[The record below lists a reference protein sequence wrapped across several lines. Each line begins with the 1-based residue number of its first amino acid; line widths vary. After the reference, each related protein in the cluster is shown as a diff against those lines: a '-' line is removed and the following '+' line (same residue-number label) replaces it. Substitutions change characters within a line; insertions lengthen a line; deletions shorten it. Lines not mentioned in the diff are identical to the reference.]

1 MGCVGRMDL
10 HGGGLVKKAAQSIP
24 PIPDSVAAYVA
35 FDAKKREIYADA
47 RRAGDPL
54 LQTWLV
60 MCRNAGMEIKL
71 VKAEPDI
78 ISSVKESIAS
88 EQGAKSVASVQPS
101 MDMRQMAITLLKR
114 AGEHNAS
121 DMHVLLNETHAE
133 IQIRVKGRL
142 RVMEKLP
149 VREGQALSR
158 AFFQGLATVKE
169 SYNPLEFQD
178 GQIAG
183 DALKDTILSSVRLV
197 RGPKYPVDQNC
208 GFVVARLQYKTGRPK
223 QGKTTKGYPYPSAPA
238 GVMDLAGMGYTAEQA
253 VLMEEIASAPSG
265 IVIISGPTGSGKTY
279 TLNEIL
285 KHVAR
290 LRPYQR
296 LISIESPVE
305 HPMPWAIQLQ
315 ASESK
320 SEDAFGDR
328 LVTTLRAD
336 PDILLIGELRSA
348 ASAIPAR
355 DAAITGHM
363 VWTTLHVDDPYMVID
378 RLEGMDRHNLNRQ
391 AICDHKLIRAM
402 IGQRLV
408 GQLCPD
414 CSKPLERDKDALPK
428 RLTDAIAT
436 WGDLARVK
444 IMGPGCDTCGQDG
457 IVGMRA
463 VAEIVKTTPQLMQV
477 LAKDGTAAARA
488 YHRASGQAGKSL
500 LENAM
505 DLVFQGLLDP
515 REVEEAVD
523 VIEPKVTLSTSQV

>member
-1 MGCVGRMDL
+1 M
-10 HGGGLVKKAAQSIP
+10 
-24 PIPDSVAAYVA
+24 AY
-35 FDAKKREIYADA
+35 DAKKRELYADA

-60 MCRNAGMEIKL
+60 MCKSAGSDVRL
-71 VKAEPDI
+71 VKADPDT
-78 ISSVKESIAS
+78 ISGIKERIAG
-88 EQGAKSVASVQPS
+88 EQGTKSLATVPPS

-121 DMHVLLNETHAE
+121 DMHVLLRETHAE

-158 AFFQGLATVKE
+158 AFFQGLATVKN

-183 DALKDTILSSVRLV
+183 EALKDTILSSVRLV
-197 RGPKYPVDQNC
+197 RGPSYPVDQNC

-223 QGKTTKGYPYPSAPA
+223 QGKTTKAYPYPSTPE
-238 GVMDLAGMGYTAEQA
+238 GEIDLIGMGYTTEQA
-253 VLMEEIASAPSG
+253 ALMEEIASAPSG
-265 IVIISGPTGSGKTY
+265 IVIISGPTGSGKTF
-279 TLNEIL
+279 TLNEVL

-305 HPMPWAIQLQ
+305 HPMSWAIQLQ

-320 SEDAFGDR
+320 TEDAFGDR

-378 RLEGMDRHNLNRQ
+378 RLEGMDRQNLNRQ

-414 CSKPLERDKDALPK
+414 CSKPLADDASALPR
-428 RLTDAIAT
+428 RLTDALAT
-436 WGDLARVK
+436 WGDLRQVR
-444 IMGPGCDTCGQDG
+444 IMGGGCETCGQDG

-477 LAKDGTAAARA
+477 LAKDGTSAARA
-488 YHRASGQAGKSL
+488 FHRASGQAGKSL
-500 LENAM
+500 LENAI

-515 REVEEAVD
+515 REVEEEVD
-523 VIEPKVTLSTSQV
+523 VIESKVSLSTASA